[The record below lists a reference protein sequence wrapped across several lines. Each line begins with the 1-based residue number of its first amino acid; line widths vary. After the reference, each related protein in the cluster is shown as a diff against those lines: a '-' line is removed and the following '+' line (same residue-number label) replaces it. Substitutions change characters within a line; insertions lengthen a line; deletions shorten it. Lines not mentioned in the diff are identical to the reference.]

1 MFKISFLYALFILW
15 AGLILGVSFIAT
27 PVKFMAPHLTVPVA
41 LEIGKVTFHLFNKI
55 EWGICL
61 FVVLIT
67 ANIRGSYFKWFFTGM
82 LLIILILQ
90 TFWLL
95 PTLDVRVAQV
105 ISGGPSIPGPLH
117 WFYIGADILKIM
129 IALMGAYWITY
140 QVKDERRSYY

>member
-1 MFKISFLYALFILW
+1 MFKTSFLYALFILW

-27 PVKFMAPHLTVPVA
+27 PVKFMAPHLTMPVA
-41 LEIGKVTFHLFNKI
+41 LEIGKVTFHFFNKI

-67 ANIRGSYFKWFFTGM
+67 ANIRASSFKWFFTGI
-82 LLIILILQ
+82 LLIILILE

-95 PTLDVRVAQV
+95 PALDVRVEQV
-105 ISGGPSIPGPLH
+105 ISGGPLTPGLLH
-117 WFYIGADILKIM
+117 WFYIGADILKVM